1 MRLNADTNDK
11 NDILNVLHFIAG
23 RIGDPDDAETV
34 RVLWAEM
41 LCYLTTDQLRGFAA
55 HMRQMHPATRGGQR

>member
-1 MRLNADTNDK
+1 MTFNADTNDK
-11 NDILNVLHFIAG
+11 SDILNVIHFIAR

-34 RVLWAEM
+34 RVLWDEM

-55 HMRQMHPATRGGQR
+55 HMRQMHPETREGQS

>member
-1 MRLNADTNDK
+1 MRFTSETNDK
-11 NDILNVLHFIAG
+11 SDILNVLHAIAS

-34 RVLWAEM
+34 RVLWDEM

-55 HMRQMHPATRGGQR
+55 HMRQMHPETRGVQS